1 MPPGV
6 EAAPRLH
13 PFLGTFVDPKVELE
27 FQRESYATSTRAFLQ
42 FSVALASIAF
52 LAYGVHDWIVLGPL
66 YETAWKIRYAVFV
79 PVAALV
85 FAALHATRDLGKWRE
100 PLMLL
105 FGASTTGVVIWIG
118 ALAPGGPGVVYK
130 SYAPL
135 FVVMGPLLVRM
146 TVVTEVAFTL
156 VTLAF
161 YLGFDAALG
170 GDPTIRFSLCMTIA
184 ALGAIGALVANQM
197 SRQGRQSYLQQRT
210 IEEQVA
216 ALDEEKRRSEE
227 LLLNILPPSIAER
240 LKTSRAAI
248 ADGFA
253 EVSVLFADIV
263 GFTTMS
269 ERVAPAELVDRLNAV
284 FSSFDDLAE
293 KLHLEKIK
301 TIGDCYMV
309 AAGLNFERHDHAE
322 ALAEMALAML
332 RRMEGFS
339 TNFGERL
346 NLRIGIHTGPAVAG
360 VIGKK
365 KFIYDV
371 WGDTVNTAS
380 RMESHG
386 EPGMIHVTDAV
397 HARLDAKYEFTARGE
412 IDVKGKGRMTTWFL
426 TGRRGTEVAKT
437 RLPWET

>member
-1 MPPGV
+1 MYHGWLSVNSPP
-6 EAAPRLH
+6 LH
-13 PFLGTFVDPKVELE
+13 RFLGTFVDPKTELR
-27 FQRESYATSTRAFLQ
+27 FQRENYANSTRAFLQ
-42 FSVALASIAF
+42 FSIALASIAF
-52 LAYGVHDWIVLGPL
+52 LAYGVHDRLILGSL
-66 YETAWKIRYAVFV
+66 YETAWKIRYGIFV

-85 FAALHATRDLGKWRE
+85 FIAVRVTDDLGKWRE

-118 ALAPGGPGVVYK
+118 ALAPGVPGVLYK

-146 TVVTEVAFTL
+146 GVATQILFTL
-156 VTLAF
+156 VTVGF
-161 YLGFDAALG
+161 YLVFDSVLG
-170 GDPTIRFSLCMTIA
+170 GDPMIRLSLCITIA
-184 ALGAIGALVANQM
+184 ALGAIGALVANQQA
-197 SRQGRQSYLQQRT
+197 RQARQSYLQQ
-210 IEEQVA
+210 A
-216 ALDEEKRRSEE
+216 ALDEEKQRSEE

-269 ERVAPAELVDRLNAV
+269 ERVAPAELVERLNAV

-322 ALAEMALAML
+322 ALAEMGLAML
-332 RRMEGFS
+332 RRMDGFS

-397 HARLDAKYEFTARGE
+397 HARLESKYEFTARGE
-412 IDVKGKGRMTTWFL
+412 IDVKGKGRMKTWFL

>member
-1 MPPGV
+1 
-6 EAAPRLH
+6 
-13 PFLGTFVDPKVELE
+13 
-27 FQRESYATSTRAFLQ
+27 
-42 FSVALASIAF
+42 
-52 LAYGVHDWIVLGPL
+52 
-66 YETAWKIRYAVFV
+66 
-79 PVAALV
+79 
-85 FAALHATRDLGKWRE
+85 
-100 PLMLL
+100 
-105 FGASTTGVVIWIG
+105 
-118 ALAPGGPGVVYK
+118 
-130 SYAPL
+130 
-135 FVVMGPLLVRM
+135 
-146 TVVTEVAFTL
+146 
-156 VTLAF
+156 
-161 YLGFDAALG
+161 
-170 GDPTIRFSLCMTIA
+170 
-184 ALGAIGALVANQM
+184 
-197 SRQGRQSYLQQRT
+197 
-210 IEEQVA
+210 
-216 ALDEEKRRSEE
+216 
-227 LLLNILPPSIAER
+227 
-240 LKTSRAAI
+240 
-248 ADGFA
+248 
-253 EVSVLFADIV
+253 VLFADIV

-269 ERVAPAELVDRLNAV
+269 ERVAPAELVERLNAV

-309 AAGLNFERHDHAE
+309 ASGLNFERHDHAE
-322 ALAEMALAML
+322 ALAEMGLAML

-397 HARLDAKYEFTARGE
+397 HARLEAKYEFSARGE
-412 IDVKGKGRMTTWFL
+412 IEVKGKGRMKTWFL